1 MYYNALSPYLKARFG
16 GKVYKLAL
24 SSGCSCPNRD
34 GLILLEDG
42 SKNFGGCTF
51 CTGSG
56 EFAASSLATI
66 PEQLEQ
72 AKYILGE
79 KGRNARYIAYFQ
91 ENSNTYGPVSR
102 LEPLFRAAMEPED
115 VVALSVATRPD
126 CLGPDSLAMLAR
138 LRAVKELVDVPVVAG
153 FGIRTPDEGA
163 RIAGQ
168 CDGFVIGSALVE
180 RFMRLED

>member
-24 SSGCSCPNRD
+24 SSGCTCPNRD

-56 EFAASSLATI
+56 EFAASSLAPI

-91 ENSNTYGPVSR
+91 ENTNTYGPVSR
-102 LEPLFRAAMEPED
+102 
-115 VVALSVATRPD
+115 VY
-126 CLGPDSLAMLAR
+126 
-138 LRAVKELVDVPVVAG
+138 
-153 FGIRTPDEGA
+153 
-163 RIAGQ
+163 
-168 CDGFVIGSALVE
+168 
-180 RFMRLED
+180 